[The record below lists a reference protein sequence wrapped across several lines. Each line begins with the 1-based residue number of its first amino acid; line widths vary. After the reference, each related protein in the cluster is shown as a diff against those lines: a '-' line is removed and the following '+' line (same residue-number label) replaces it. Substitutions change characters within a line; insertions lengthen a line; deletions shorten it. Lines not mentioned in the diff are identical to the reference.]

1 MYEVI
6 PIGPPEISIQGDAG
20 VQTGEPTKKE
30 PISVPK
36 GYSAEVAS
44 TTRIEPGKDLVFSVP
59 RNHVGRDWFI
69 RVKFWLALN
78 RNPGPYS
85 ELDFYEDQIPH

>member
-1 MYEVI
+1 VV

-36 GYSAEVAS
+36 GYSGEVAS

-59 RNHVGRDWFI
+59 RNHVSRDWFI